1 MSQRQVSFLETGRS
15 RPRAETVE
23 RLCVALDIPLRER
36 NALLGLAGLP
46 PRFDETPAGR
56 GTTATFVAALE
67 QTLDAHAPYPG
78 VIVNGWWDVV
88 RLNAPAARLLGPVDG
103 ENLAEAL
110 LRPAM
115 RERLVNFEPFAR
127 AILGRLRRDA
137 RRAPFDVRLEALCTS
152 VEAVVG
158 PESGEST
165 AICPAFKVG
174 EGVVRTFSL
183 VGELTSAHDIT
194 LEELRVELLYPA
206 DEDSAVLLR
215 GL

>member
-1 MSQRQVSFLETGRS
+1 M
-15 RPRAETVE
+15 
-23 RLCVALDIPLRER
+23 REC

-56 GTTATFVAALE
+56 GTTAPFLAALE
-67 QTLDAHAPYPG
+67 HTLESHAPYPG
-78 VIVNGWWDVV
+78 VIVNGWWDIV
-88 RLNAPAARLLGPVDG
+88 RLNAPARRLLGPVDG
-103 ENLAEAL
+103 ENLAEAVL
-110 LRPAM
+110 HPAM
-115 RERLVNFEPFAR
+115 RERVVDFEPFAR

-137 RRAPFDVRLEALCTS
+137 RHAPFDTRLEALCAS

-158 PESGEST
+158 PESGDST
-165 AICPAFKVG
+165 AICPAFRVDG
-174 EGVVRTFSL
+174 GTVRTFSL

-206 DEDSAVLLR
+206 DEDSATLLR